1 MYVAQK
7 QKNKQFDFPKYVMKN
22 RKKNGKRTV
31 RVNSKID
38 DF

>member
-22 RKKNGKRTV
+22 RKKKMGRGQLG
-31 RVNSKID
+31 
-38 DF
+38 

>member
-22 RKKNGKRTV
+22 RKKKWEED
-31 RVNSKID
+31 S
-38 DF
+38 